1 MATLKLD
8 PKSTALVLID
18 LQHGITSMT
27 LAPYLSA
34 EIVERGAQ
42 LAAAFRQQN
51 ATVVYVR
58 VELTDM
64 LTLSIDTPRRDP
76 SAPPPPP
83 VASQIVP
90 ESGYQ
95 EGDLLI
101 TKRQWG
107 AFYDTGLDQQLRRRG
122 IRTIVLGGIAT
133 NYGVESTARAAFDMG
148 YQQVFAEDA
157 MTSVSADAHG
167 FAVQHIFPRMGHV
180 RKSAEILEALGSPAS
195 FAA

>member
-1 MATLKLD
+1 MVALNLD

-34 EIVERGAQ
+34 EIVGRGAE
-42 LAAAFRQQN
+42 LAAAFRANN

-64 LTLSIDTPRRDP
+64 LNLPADTPSRDP
-76 SAPPPPP
+76 KAPPPPAL
-83 VASQIVP
+83 ASQIVP

-95 EGDLLI
+95 DGDLLI

-133 NYGVESTARAAFDMG
+133 NFGVESTGRAAFDLG
-148 YQQVFAEDA
+148 YQLVFAEDA
-157 MTSVSADAHG
+157 MSSVAAVAHG
-167 FAVQHIFPRMGHV
+167 FAVQHIFPRMGRV
-180 RKSAEILEALGSPAS
+180 RKSAEILEALVSQAS
-195 FAA
+195 